1 MARLSNKSI
10 AEILSSNKEFISFDD
25 KEKELDRKIILAT
38 EGFTTN
44 KYCEL
49 VLRDRNRL
57 SKENALTVCNYIIDM
72 KREINPKLNTIRT
85 AIQHIY
91 ELSKAVGLDKKFA
104 DMTREDILLFLDH
117 YRKLENE
124 DPMHKWINTYNSN
137 RSVLLRFFKW
147 LQYRDVSGDPSQRDK
162 LSATHKEPKCIQD
175 IAKLK
180 KKEVSSYK
188 PSDMWAPEDDLLFL
202 KYVTNKRDR
211 CYHTMSR
218 DSSARPHELLN
229 LKIKDVMFKVAPD
242 GKSQYAQVL
251 LNGKTGPRPTP
262 LIQSIPY
269 IKDWLSDHPSR
280 NNPNSPLFVSVNNH
294 SNGRKRLAPNSLFRI
309 YDYYK
314 TVFFPKLLIDPSSIA
329 SEDKEKIKALL
340 AKPWNP
346 YVRRHS
352 GLTEKAGMLKE
363 VGLRQYAGWST
374 KSDMPQ
380 KYIHYFGNESSE
392 SLLEAYG
399 IVTKSSGSVDLL
411 SPKVCYNCN
420 EGNAA
425 DAKFCAKCRM
435 VLTYDAYNET
445 LQQQQEKEL
454 EIQRLQQKYE
464 QDMKAMREE
473 MQKLAL
479 EADQSDQI
487 KIMREQIAQLQ
498 ERQSNL
504 IKHIDGY
511 ASEARYLHAKY
522 PQIIPRQED
531 LKKWEDEHITHM
543 NTAQQ
548 QTKHKT

>member
-10 AEILSSNKEFISFDD
+10 AEILSSSKEFISFDD
-25 KEKELDRKIILAT
+25 KEKELDRKITLAT

-57 SKENALTVCNYIIDM
+57 SKENALTLCNYIIDY

-85 AIQHIY
+85 AIQHVS
-91 ELSKAVGLDKKFA
+91 ELSKAVGVGIQEKKFA

-117 YRKLENE
+117 YRKLEND

-137 RSVLLRFFKW
+137 RSVVLRFFKW
-147 LQYRDVSGDPSQRDK
+147 LYFPEIGDPKKMDK
-162 LSATHKEPKCIQD
+162 LCAETKEPKCIQD

-180 KKEVSSYK
+180 KKEISSYK
-188 PSDMWAPEDDLLFL
+188 PSDMWTPEDDLLFL

-211 CYHTMSR
+211 CYHTMAR

-229 LKIKDVMFKVAPD
+229 LKIKDVMFKLAAD
-242 GKSQYAQVL
+242 GKSQYAGVL

-280 NNPNSPLFVSVNNH
+280 NNPNAPLFVSVNNH
-294 SNGRKRLAPNSLFRI
+294 SKGRKRLASNSLYRI

-314 TVFFPKLLIDPSSIA
+314 KVFFPKLLLQDPTIP

-346 YVRRHS
+346 YVRRHT
-352 GLTEKAGMLKE
+352 GLTQCSRMLKE
-363 VGLRQYAGWST
+363 AGLRQYAGWSP
-374 KSDMPQ
+374 KSNMPQ
-380 KYIHYFGNESSE
+380 IYIHYFGNESSE

-399 IVTKSSGSVDLL
+399 IVTKNSGPSSVELL
-411 SPKVCYNCN
+411 SPKLCPNCN
-420 EGNAA
+420 EGNTA

-435 VLTYDAYNET
+435 VLTYDGYNET
-445 LQQQQEKEL
+445 LQQQKEKEL
-454 EIQRLQQKYE
+454 EIQKLQQKYE
-464 QDMKAMREE
+464 Q
-473 MQKLAL
+473 LA
-479 EADQSDQI
+479 AQTDQI
-487 KIMREQIAQLQ
+487 KELQ
-498 ERQSNL
+498 
-504 IKHIDGY
+504 KHIVEINEAIGRPNPRDLTGDIEFYKRMKNDELAVKTGRELEQSAKEIRENPELKAYMKEHGY
-511 ASEARYLHAKY
+511 DFE
-522 PQIIPRQED
+522 
-531 LKKWEDEHITHM
+531 
-543 NTAQQ
+543 
-548 QTKHKT
+548 